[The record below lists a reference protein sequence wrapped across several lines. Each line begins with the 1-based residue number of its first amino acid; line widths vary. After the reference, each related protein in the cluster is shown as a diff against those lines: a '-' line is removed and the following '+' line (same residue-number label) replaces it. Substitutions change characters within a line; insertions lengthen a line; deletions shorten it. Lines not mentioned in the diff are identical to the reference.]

1 MKVSALKKVFEN
13 QTPQS
18 TLIIPSRSHR
28 RSVSTSFIAQET
40 LEEHIQ
46 LVKSPRDILQLVGDS
61 TAQQRYFG
69 SADELQP
76 PVQVVST
83 NNDTKKQILELEQ
96 TLLDVK
102 TENKLLAA
110 ETEGYLERERTLS
123 QTLSNIRDENEKLK
137 QELLV
142 KEKSA
147 NEHTQEAIQTLSALE
162 EENKKLNED
171 IQMKDKTTVELQSTI
186 ERLLLELKQ
195 KDEQLENLRQQNTKL
210 STFSHTIQHLPE
222 QDETSEECVTVR
234 VKHAPNDSILS
245 NESLDVLRE
254 SPVERTNENYYDEDT
269 ESSWGLDIDV
279 NNELL
284 ENKAAIESDLDKIED
299 ECENTVQQD
308 VEKVDLMDIEKTP
321 AT

>member
-13 QTPQS
+13 QTPQN

-76 PVQVVST
+76 PAQLVST
-83 NNDTKKQILELEQ
+83 KNDIKILELEQ

-110 ETEGYLERERTLS
+110 EMEVYLEREKTLS

-142 KEKSA
+142 QEKSA
-147 NEHTQEAIQTLSALE
+147 NKHTQEAIQTVSALE
-162 EENKKLNED
+162 EENKKLNEE
-171 IQMKDKTTVELQSTI
+171 IQTKDKTTVELQSTI

-195 KDEQLENLRQQNTKL
+195 KDEQLEHLRQQNTKL

-284 ENKAAIESDLDKIED
+284 ENKAIESDLDKIE

-321 AT
+321 AM